1 MSYTKHKY
9 EEIFKKNQTD
19 FAKYIDTI
27 IPILPAEYTAQTIIN
42 YLKQYYPFEYSLL
55 EEQYKYYNGADIKLV
70 EVHKKRRYNPVEPNT
85 FLERIIRKKKLLTL
99 TVLKH
104 HKETFSKLIQE
115 QRENE
120 LKKVRL
126 PRINKKRN
134 KIAQARQYVQMVGP
148 VFLDKL
154 MGFYDRKN
162 ASQKD
167 KVYILTEL
175 KKYYSPKTVR
185 FFKKLANSEYDFQLR
200 EMAFYYL
207 QSFGHFV
214 ELRKQKYMQIHTKN
228 KRRRKRIKES
238 GKIRYI
244 IPETPEE
251 LAYRINNQAKEQK
264 YKAYDYFI
272 SHSYKDFKSVQY
284 LIDFLNYKKKNI
296 YCDWISD
303 KDYLKRN
310 LFCED
315 TVHIL
320 EQRIRQSYA
329 VIFVSSVNSKSSYWV
344 QRELKYAQKCGK
356 EILEVDKEA
365 ITSKKIVLKKYK
377 KDEGIIE

>member
-1 MSYTKHKY
+1 MSYTKYKY
-9 EEIFKKNQTD
+9 NEVFKKNQTD
-19 FAKYIDTI
+19 FAKYINTI
-27 IPILPAEYTAQTIIN
+27 IPILPAEYTAQTILN
-42 YLKQYYPFEYSLL
+42 YLKQYYPFEYSML
-55 EEQYKYYNGADIKLV
+55 EEQYEYYDRADKKLV
-70 EVHKKRRYNPVEPNT
+70 KFHKKRRYNPVEPDV
-85 FLERIIRKKKLLTL
+85 FLEKIIRKKKLLTL
-99 TVLKH
+99 PVLKH
-104 HKETFSKLIQE
+104 HKEKFSKSIQE

-120 LKKVRL
+120 LKKVRM
-126 PRINKKRN
+126 PRINRKRN
-134 KIAQARQYVQMVGP
+134 KIAQAQQHVQMVGP
-148 VFLDKL
+148 TFLDKL

-162 ASQKD
+162 ASLKD
-167 KVYILTEL
+167 KVYILREL
-175 KKYYSPKTVR
+175 KKYYSWEIVR
-185 FFKKLANSEYDFQLR
+185 FFKKVTNSEYNFQLR

-207 QSFGHFV
+207 QGFGHFV

-272 SHSYKDFKSVQY
+272 SHSYKDFGPVQC
-284 LIDFLNYKKKNI
+284 LIDFLNHQKKNI

-310 LFCED
+310 LFCKD
-315 TVHIL
+315 TVNIL
-320 EQRIRQSYA
+320 EKRIQQSQA

-344 QRELKYAQKCGK
+344 QHELEYAQKCGK
-356 EILEVDKEA
+356 EILEVDKNA
-365 ITSKKIVLKKYK
+365 IISNKIVFKKYK
-377 KDEGIIE
+377 KDEGVIE